1 VRRILRLQL
10 SRLHPDHLVVVL
22 DLAGTFL
29 FAAQGANL
37 AIAAHFDLLGI
48 AVIAFVSA
56 LGGGMIR
63 DVMIGDAPPAAI
75 NDWRYA
81 LVALVAGVVT
91 FFTYGY
97 LRLASGPL
105 FLTVDAAGLAIF
117 SIAGARK
124 ALDFGL
130 NPLAAILMAGVT
142 ASGGGVMRDVLL
154 NRIPDVLHTDF
165 YATAALAGGATMIAA
180 RRIGLPPGPAALMGI
195 AVCFGLRMAGAILH
209 WGLPKLGY

>member
-1 VRRILRLQL
+1 MRRTFKRPLSALR
-10 SRLHPDHLVVVL
+10 PDHLVVVL

-29 FAAQGANL
+29 FAAQGADL
-37 AIAAHFDLLGI
+37 AIVAHFDLLGI
-48 AVIAFVSA
+48 AVIAFTSA

-63 DVMIGDAPPAAI
+63 DVLIGAAPPAAI

-81 LVALVAGVVT
+81 FVALVAGVVA
-91 FFTYGY
+91 FISYGY
-97 LRLASGPL
+97 LNVVSGPI

-142 ASGGGVMRDVLL
+142 ASGGGVVRDVLL
-154 NRIPDVLHTDF
+154 NRVPVVLRSDF
-165 YATAALAGGATMIAA
+165 YATAALAGGAAMVAA
-180 RRIGLPPGPAALMGI
+180 RRAGLPPGPAAALGI
-195 AVCFGLRMAGAILH
+195 AVCFGLRMAGALLH
-209 WGLPKLGY
+209 WSLPRHGA